1 MAVDLHIHS
10 TMSDG
15 TQTPEEIA
23 AAAIE
28 AGLYA
33 ISITD
38 HEHVAGVAPARVA
51 AGERLQVLAGVEIAG
66 ELHQREVHILGYL
79 IDCENVALLAKLA
92 EIRRS
97 RDSRA
102 REMVRRLNAAGVKL
116 KYEDVSRIAGAG
128 SIGRP
133 HVARALLDEGI
144 VSHQQEA
151 FQRFL
156 RAGRPAYVPR
166 YKLEVTEVIS
176 LVREAGGA
184 AVLAHPGLC
193 NNDKLV
199 REVIAVGIDGIE
211 AYHTAHTDHQRDK
224 YLDMAEEYRL
234 LATGGSDSHGPG
246 GSIPVAIGSVA
257 VPDEIV
263 EALLEWADTEH
274 PTTGISR

>member
-1 MAVDLHIHS
+1 MAADLHIHS
-10 TMSDG
+10 RMSDG
-15 TQTPEEIA
+15 TQTPEAIA

-38 HEHVAGVAPARVA
+38 HEHVAGVEPAQAA

-66 ELHQREVHILGYL
+66 ELDQREVHILGYL
-79 IDCENVALLAKLA
+79 IDCENAALLAKLA

-116 KYEDVSRIAGAG
+116 EYEDVSRIAGAG

-133 HVARALLDEGI
+133 HVARALLNGGI

-211 AYHTAHTDHQRDK
+211 AYHTAHTDHQQDK
-224 YLDMAEEYRL
+224 YLEMAEEYRL

-246 GSIPVAIGSVA
+246 GAIPVAIGSVA

-263 EALLEWADTEH
+263 EALLEWAETEH